1 MKKILYIILFC
12 TLFLGSCGSDNDETD
27 DILMVTNVDLSDFR
41 IYTGSSE
48 GGKEVQFNDL
58 KKTDLATRFFG
69 TAYRNN
75 IYDKIEIQ
83 FNDKKLTFIDST
95 GTTKIIS
102 DFEFQ
107 GDSLFIKKHDGG
119 KIFVALGTYDN
130 LYRMKGLSRY
140 RLNNSKDSI
149 RIFNEPL
156 NLDKML
162 AVRGLSSLSQMTD
175 PTDTLIWCNAIYIFN

>member
-12 TLFLGSCGSDNDETD
+12 ILIFESCGSDKYEAD
-27 DILMVTNVDLSDFR
+27 DILMVTNVDLSDFK
-41 IYTGSSE
+41 IYAGSPE

-75 IYDKIEIQ
+75 LYDKIEIQ

-95 GTTKIIS
+95 GTSKIIS

-107 GDSLFIKKHDGG
+107 GDSLFVKKHDGG
-119 KIFVALGTYDN
+119 KVFVALGTSDN

-140 RLNNSKDSI
+140 RLNESKDTI
-149 RIFNEPL
+149 RVFNEPL
-156 NLDKML
+156 GLDKML
-162 AVRGLSSLSQMTD
+162 TVRGLSSLNQMTD
-175 PTDTLIWCNAIYIFN
+175 PTDTLIWCNAIYIFK